1 MWGLG
6 RLRLHG
12 IYSSRVAHRE
22 VLEARSNYL
31 RSYVWEENKLMQE
44 VRTDILERV
53 PMSLK
58 FEFFLC
64 FYD

>member
-12 IYSSRVAHRE
+12 ICSSRVAHRE
-22 VLEARSNYL
+22 VLETRSNYL

-44 VRTDILERV
+44 VRTNILERV

-58 FEFFLC
+58 FEFFLS

>member
-12 IYSSRVAHRE
+12 ICSSRVAHRE

-58 FEFFLC
+58 FEFFLS

>member
-1 MWGLG
+1 MGGLG

-12 IYSSRVAHRE
+12 ICSSRVAHRE